1 VSGRRD
7 RENNQPCAERG
18 ESYANRASPAM
29 IAEWVFTRLLKNIGF
44 VGGLFLLSTAVVGK
58 RR

>member
-1 VSGRRD
+1 
-7 RENNQPCAERG
+7 
-18 ESYANRASPAM
+18 M

>member
-1 VSGRRD
+1 
-7 RENNQPCAERG
+7 
-18 ESYANRASPAM
+18 M
-29 IAEWVFTRLLKNIGF
+29 IAEWVFTHLLKNIGF